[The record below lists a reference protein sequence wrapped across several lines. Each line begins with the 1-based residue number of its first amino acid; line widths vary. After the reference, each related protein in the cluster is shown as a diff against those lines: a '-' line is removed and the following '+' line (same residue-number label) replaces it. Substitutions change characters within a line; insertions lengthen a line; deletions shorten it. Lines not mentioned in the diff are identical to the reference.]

1 MKSFY
6 RIMPVRGIFSML
18 MLLASVFSVYSQQSY
33 TRKSLEKYIEE
44 DRRPFIDEAL
54 SLISELHGCELA
66 CPQGWT
72 KEIFTI
78 GFDRNYENILL
89 PASYRF
95 VSPQRDVVVTY
106 SIYGAKEDSVKS
118 GRSLGDW
125 VDVSYGRQPIQYP
138 QEYAKKFGA
147 DYGGQ
152 YPKARKY
159 FCPSLPIHDVRNTDE
174 FSQCETVWFYK
185 YGGMMELDF
194 FYKPGTDIDKYI
206 KETADMLHFK
216 EGFTPPPR
224 QIGESSNKS
233 GGKITFQK
241 QE

>member
-1 MKSFY
+1 MRPFC

-18 MLLASVFSVYSQQSY
+18 MLLASVFPAYSQRYFQ
-33 TRKSLEKYIEE
+33 TSLENLIEQ
-44 DRRPFIDEAL
+44 RRVFIDTAIFL
-54 SLISELHGCELA
+54 MSKLHGCELT

-78 GFDRNYENILL
+78 GFDRNYEDIVF

-95 VSPQRDVVVTY
+95 VSPQRDVIVTY

-125 VDVSYGRQPIQYP
+125 VDVSYGRQPIQYS
-138 QEYAKKFGA
+138 QEYTKNFGA

-159 FCPSLPIHDVRNTDE
+159 FCPSLPIHDVRNTDK

-185 YGGMMELDF
+185 HRWVVELDF

-206 KETADMLHFK
+206 KEVAGGIVHFK
-216 EGFTPPPR
+216 EGFTPPPPR
-224 QIGESSNKS
+224 QIDESSNKS
-233 GGKITFQK
+233 GGKITFRK